1 MPALPHYHQW
11 TQAQLQAAAARLRK
25 KRIWMAVCFAIVV
38 GFLIF
43 SIATKGMKPGL
54 VLFHGIVLIL
64 AMRAVQLDNRQLN
77 AINTALKQQ

>member
-1 MPALPHYHQW
+1 MPTLPHYSQW
-11 TQAQLQAAAARLRK
+11 TQAELQAAASRLRK

-54 VLFHGIVLIL
+54 VLFHCVILIL
-64 AMRAVQLDNRQLN
+64 AIRAVQLDNRQLN
-77 AINTALKQQ
+77 AIEAALSK